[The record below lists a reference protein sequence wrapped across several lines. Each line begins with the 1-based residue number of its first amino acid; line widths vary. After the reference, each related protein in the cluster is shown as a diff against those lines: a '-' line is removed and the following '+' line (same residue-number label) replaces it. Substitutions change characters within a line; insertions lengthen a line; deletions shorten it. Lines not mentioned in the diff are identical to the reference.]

1 MYSFVRYR
9 IDPTMKEKTRR
20 SVLHRTGR
28 VAEGMILDLD
38 DISIYYHYTVNG
50 VPYSTAQNFSAIE
63 ICLPENRNLVI
74 GEVSVKYAANNPA
87 NSIVVCEQWSGFK
100 ASSTKRALAARA

>member
-1 MYSFVRYR
+1 
-9 IDPTMKEKTRR
+9 
-20 SVLHRTGR
+20 
-28 VAEGMILDLD
+28 MILDLD

>member
-20 SVLHRTGR
+20 AVLHRTGR

-38 DISIYYHYTVNG
+38 DVSIYYHYTVNG

-74 GEVSVKYAANNPA
+74 GEVSVKYASNNPA

-100 ASSTKRALAARA
+100 ASSTKRAQPARA